1 MYYIKKLIEK
11 SEIRLIEQCSCTS
24 QRGLDYV
31 SVSGSS
37 ESISTDGSSDS
48 ITSPLI
54 PRDTS
59 IPQGPI
65 EQVWACPV
73 MHETRS

>member
-1 MYYIKKLIEK
+1 MIYFNKKLTEN
-11 SEIRLIEQCSCTS
+11 SEIRLIEQRACTS
-24 QRGLDYV
+24 QRGLDYE

-73 MHETRS
+73 MHQT

>member
-1 MYYIKKLIEK
+1 MTGQRSLVKSDGKSLISCIENDVYI
-11 SEIRLIEQCSCTS
+11 
-24 QRGLDYV
+24 
-31 SVSGSS
+31 SGSS

-48 ITSPLI
+48 ISSPLI

-65 EQVWACPV
+65 EQVWAWLLILIF
-73 MHETRS
+73 SS